1 MIAPQTIPLF
11 GGRALDVR
19 QARGVILALSGADV
33 IREWHTLAASA
44 SAPASLMAEQGRC
57 YAAVAPRTQTALY
70 GRRLLVGRGTTLAG
84 AIEDLL
90 WQVVT
95 PRLLAE

>member
-1 MIAPQTIPLF
+1 MIAEETIPLF
-11 GGRALDVR
+11 GGRRLDVR
-19 QARGVILALSGADV
+19 QARDVIRALSGADV
-33 IREWHTLAASA
+33 IREWQTIVTV
-44 SAPASLMAEQGRC
+44 APHAPYPATPNCC
-57 YAAVAPRTQTALY
+57 YAGIVPRGQAALD
-70 GRRLLVGRGTTLAG
+70 GRSLLVGRGTTPAA

>member
-1 MIAPQTIPLF
+1 MIAEETISLF
-11 GGRALDVR
+11 GGRRLDVG

-33 IREWHTLAASA
+33 IRECETLAATRPRA
-44 SAPASLMAEQGRC
+44 TTRRRC
-57 YAAVAPRTQTALY
+57 YAAITPRDTVTY
-70 GRRLLVGRGTTLAG
+70 RGRRLLIGHGATPAG

-90 WQVVT
+90 WQLVI